1 MAWFCHG
8 KMTPMKRR
16 ELMRGPARKELVN
29 AMKVLMK
36 HHIVEN
42 ITVSQIC
49 QQADL
54 SRQTFYCFSPD
65 KYDLI
70 NWLINC
76 R

>member
-8 KMTPMKRR
+8 KMTPMKRQ
-16 ELMRGPARKELVN
+16 ELMRDPARKELVN

-54 SRQTFYCFSPD
+54 SRQTFYRFFP
-65 KYDLI
+65 I
-70 NWLINC
+70 NMI
-76 R
+76 

>member
-8 KMTPMKRR
+8 KVTPMKRQ
-16 ELMRGPARKELVN
+16 ELMRDPARKELVN

-49 QQADL
+49 QQQICHGRR
-54 SRQTFYCFSPD
+54 STVFFR
-65 KYDLI
+65 
-70 NWLINC
+70 
-76 R
+76 